1 MSIFYLHN
9 FSICSRWFFYRT
21 RSSVYTDFLMPIAF
35 FPKAIYF
42 IISINIHHYQSQ
54 LGVMLKS
61 QKCLGDYFILIK
73 PYI

>member
-1 MSIFYLHN
+1 
-9 FSICSRWFFYRT
+9 
-21 RSSVYTDFLMPIAF
+21 MPIAF

-73 PYI
+73 PYIWTLYLSVISSFM